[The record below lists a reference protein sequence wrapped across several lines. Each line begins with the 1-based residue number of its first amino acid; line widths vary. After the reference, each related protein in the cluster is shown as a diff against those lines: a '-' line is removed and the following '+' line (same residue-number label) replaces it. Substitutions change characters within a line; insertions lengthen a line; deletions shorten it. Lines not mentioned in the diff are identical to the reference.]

1 MDTEVTFIRCCCSC
15 DHNCNSLSCVNQK
28 VKYDVCVCV
37 GPMCA
42 RESECVCA
50 EEKRHEEK
58 REQQKIAPNLS
69 KVNEFR
75 CYIYIIY

>member
-28 VKYDVCVCV
+28 VKYDVLVPCAQERVSVCV
-37 GPMCA
+37 
-42 RESECVCA
+42 A

-58 REQQKIAPNLS
+58 REQKKIAPNLS